1 MRRTPGSSTLE
12 QQDEGRSADM
22 HSFDAS
28 TRLVQTA
35 LREAQKTEG
44 NVRRASLEQEMEDI
58 RRRLRALNAQ
68 LTAARERLAPEIKL
82 HHGHPANPKPD
93 APAQGED
100 KRPGS

>member
-35 LREAQKTEG
+35 LQATDARLHEIDGVKEAINTLERSVTAQKRKLTELYAM
-44 NVRRASLEQEMEDI
+44 RDRLEKD
-58 RRRLRALNAQ
+58 
-68 LTAARERLAPEIKL
+68 
-82 HHGHPANPKPD
+82 
-93 APAQGED
+93 
-100 KRPGS
+100 